1 MRLVIIGCGGMGRYQ
16 AKKFTDLGAVI
27 VGAIDHN
34 DDHRAQF
41 CRQFVVAEAYEQ
53 YQELVKF
60 IARADAVAC
69 ALPDPFHVACSELA
83 LQSGFAVFCE
93 KPLGTGLQEAKR
105 LEPYAADAIFMVNF
119 SKRSTPAIEAARSV
133 LEAGELGSI
142 EHIEIAYR
150 QGWQQT
156 HAWGDPDEVFRWKWR
171 LMSAFN
177 PYGCLGDLGS
187 HLIDLLRYL
196 FGEVRFEATVEGE
209 VEDEVLLSYRGRFVV
224 QDTIACD
231 LSCAYNDQRW
241 VDALSLKVVGEDGS
255 LILNTD
261 LDRHRVEVTA
271 KDGLPTVV
279 RGVVPLS
286 TYERFLSWVAGG
298 ERERPDLG
306 DAIAVQAVL
315 DEVKL

>member
-34 DDHRAQF
+34 AEHRAQF
-41 CRQFVVAEAYEQ
+41 CQQFEVAEAYEQ
-53 YQELVKF
+53 YQDLVKF
-60 IARADAVAC
+60 SARCDAIAC
-69 ALPDPFHVACSELA
+69 ALPDPFHVCCTELA

-93 KPLGTGLQEAKR
+93 KPLSTTLQEATR
-105 LEPYAADAIFMVNF
+105 LEPYAADAVCMVNF
-119 SKRSTPAIEAARSV
+119 SKRNTPAIAAVSSV
-133 LEAGELGSI
+133 LEAGRLGSI
-142 EHIEIAYR
+142 ERIEIAYR

-187 HLIDLLRYL
+187 HLIDLLRSL
-196 FGEVRFEATVEGE
+196 FGEVRFTATVETE
-209 VEDEVLLSYRGRFVV
+209 IEDEVLLSYRGRFTV

-231 LSCAYNDQRW
+231 LSCAYNDQSW

-255 LILNTD
+255 LTMNTD
-261 LDRHRVEVTA
+261 RDRHSVVVTA
-271 KDGLPTVV
+271 LDGTTTVV
-279 RGVVPLS
+279 RGVSPLS
-286 TYERFLSWVAGG
+286 TYERFQSWVAGG
-298 ERERPDLG
+298 ERERPDLR

>member
-1 MRLVIIGCGGMGRYQ
+1 
-16 AKKFTDLGAVI
+16 
-27 VGAIDHN
+27 
-34 DDHRAQF
+34 
-41 CRQFVVAEAYEQ
+41 
-53 YQELVKF
+53 
-60 IARADAVAC
+60 
-69 ALPDPFHVACSELA
+69 
-83 LQSGFAVFCE
+83 
-93 KPLGTGLQEAKR
+93 
-105 LEPYAADAIFMVNF
+105 MVNF